1 MMLCSLDW
9 NALPARVSTG
19 WVFGSWMD
27 ENSTVATPTEHGQVS
42 ECVDHNTQTIAAG
55 LSQCLIMD
63 ILNDVVQFGLEC
75 FASKGLHGLG
85 FWILDG

>member
-1 MMLCSLDW
+1 MLCQQGSPRAGFLD
-9 NALPARVSTG
+9 LG
-19 WVFGSWMD
+19 WMKGS
-27 ENSTVATPTEHGQVS
+27 VVTPTEHGQVS